1 MAHVSDSALEEMTQ
15 GEIIMQMMSLLKVL
29 GKKEA
34 KSSKLLEKVEAK
46 KEKSAPPKHVRPVQL
61 DKSTAWVGF
70 VHQHMLTTGWE
81 SFTHAERFGKGMAD
95 VQYPESMLTP
105 LLDADGKQQTDE
117 DGDEQF
123 AHVFAGSVTKSNP
136 NGDQPNM
143 SHAMSVSKMY
153 WSAAKKSGSRPDL
166 YKEFEAQYVA
176 PIVEGDA
183 PASYKKVVSRT
194 TMTLEEK
201 RIAKEEKEAE
211 KEAEKERKKRERE
224 AEKERKAKEKEAEK
238 QAKAAAKVPK
248 GVVKSKVPVSV
259 KAPVPAAKASS
270 SSSSAPK
277 SVLKPSA
284 IAAKPKQVVKEDWVP
299 PAKGKLKEFQL
310 NGITYLRD
318 CDDLMWTQNSNG
330 EPDEIVG
337 VYIPATCTI
346 DDNHPKL
353 DELASSDDDE

>member
-29 GKKEA
+29 GKKEKA
-34 KSSKLLEKVEAK
+34 SSKELEKLETK
-46 KEKSAPPKHVRPVQL
+46 KEKSAPPKGVRPVQL
-61 DKSTAWVGF
+61 DKSTAWVEF
-70 VHQHMLTTGWE
+70 VHRHMITTGWE

-95 VQYPESMLTP
+95 VQYPESTLTP
-105 LLDADGKQQTDE
+105 LLDDDGKQQTD
-117 DGDEQF
+117 DDDVMY
-123 AHVFAGSVTKSNP
+123 ANVFAGSVTKSTP

-153 WSAAKKSGSRPDL
+153 WSPAKKTGSKPEL
-166 YKEFEAQYVA
+166 YQEFEGQYVA
-176 PIVEGDA
+176 PIVEGDV

-201 RIAKEEKEAE
+201 RAEKEKKDAE
-211 KEAEKERKKRERE
+211 KEAEKERKKQERN

-238 QAKAAAKVPK
+238 QAKLSSKVPK
-248 GVVKSKVPVSV
+248 GVVKSKVPVPV
-259 KAPVPAAKASS
+259 KAPVPVAKASS
-270 SSSSAPK
+270 SSSSAA
-277 SVLKPSA
+277 KPTIAGA
-284 IAAKPKQVVKEDWVP
+284 IAVKPKKDAKVDWVP
-299 PAKGKLKEFQL
+299 PSKGKLKEFKL
-310 NGITYLRD
+310 NDITYLRD

-330 EPDEIVG
+330 EPDECVG

-353 DELASSDDDE
+353 ADIASDEDEDE